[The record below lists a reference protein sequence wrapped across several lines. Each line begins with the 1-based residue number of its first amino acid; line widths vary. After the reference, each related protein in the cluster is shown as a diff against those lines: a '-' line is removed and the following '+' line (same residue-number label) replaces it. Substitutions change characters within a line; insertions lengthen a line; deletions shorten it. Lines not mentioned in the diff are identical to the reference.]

1 MQTHRQYHKL
11 QNPIFASYLLSIGFR
26 LSQLSWAFSWKL
38 PFYKTSWNCLQ
49 HCGKVFSLIIWA
61 LHIPLSHFPLIHTV
75 RKIMN
80 TCALRSFK
88 CGLILN
94 AFLVRPSFCYSS
106 HKWQKAANFPLHT
119 IFDSSLSYT
128 QCVFFFPSF
137 YNWFQEYKFGSILY
151 RKIVFIIVYI
161 ILASV
166 V

>member
-1 MQTHRQYHKL
+1 MSFSNQHCCRPTDNITNSKIQSL
-11 QNPIFASYLLSIGFR
+11 LLSIGFI

-49 HCGKVFSLIIWA
+49 HCSKVFSLIIWA
-61 LHIPLSHFPLIHTV
+61 SHIPLSHFSPYPYCKTNYVPPHY
-75 RKIMN
+75 
-80 TCALRSFK
+80 CALRSFK

-128 QCVFFFPSF
+128 
-137 YNWFQEYKFGSILY
+137 
-151 RKIVFIIVYI
+151 
-161 ILASV
+161 
-166 V
+166 